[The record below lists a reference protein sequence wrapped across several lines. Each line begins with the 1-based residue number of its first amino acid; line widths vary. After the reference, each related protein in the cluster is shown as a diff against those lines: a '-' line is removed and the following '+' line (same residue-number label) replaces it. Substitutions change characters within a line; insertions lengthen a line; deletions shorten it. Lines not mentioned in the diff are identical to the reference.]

1 MKSDHPTPMMRQFLS
16 FKEKHPDKILFFRM
30 GDFYEMFGD
39 DALEAAPILGITLTS
54 RSGDKENSIP
64 LCGLPHH
71 ALEKYLPRLIA
82 AGKKVV
88 ICEQVEDPKKA
99 KGIVKRDIV
108 EIITPGTVTSEIGL
122 TPTQDSILAAIC
134 GTSKQMGLAT
144 LELSTGNFSVI
155 EDDADVVIDR
165 LGMLSAREVLYPQQD
180 EKKDKNRFDPSRIT
194 NGSGFGQGA
203 TGGTL
208 TPLEPIYFDQR
219 IGSANLCRFFS
230 ISTLD
235 GFGLRG
241 MKLAVSAAGAI
252 LKYLQDNKQDRLD
265 HITSIKVGQADQ
277 RMILDSATVRNLEL
291 FYNLSTG
298 EEKHSFFWAVNR
310 TGSSA
315 GARRLRRSLAAPFI
329 EPEKINYRL
338 DGVTELFG
346 NGELCDAL
354 AGLFKKIPDLERLA
368 GRLGMA
374 RANPR
379 TLLAIRDAVTI
390 AHQIKRLVTDCHAPL
405 LKSIIK
411 NLPNLMQVSDKIN
424 QAIKDDAPL
433 SASGGG
439 IFKNRYSTKLD
450 DLNDSIKDA
459 REYIASL
466 AQSEKQRTGIS
477 SLKVGFNKVFGY
489 YIEVTRTHSDK
500 VPDDYIRKQ
509 TLVNAE
515 RYITE
520 GMKERE
526 ALIIEAEEKIN
537 RLEEELYHQFTDELT
552 VSLPHLMSAADFLAE
567 IDLVNGLAQLAREQ
581 RYVRPVLQNNRDMEI
596 IQGAHPVIAQIL
608 GPGNFV
614 ANDIILKEDGTSIII
629 LTGPNMSGK
638 STWLRQTGLIVIL
651 AQIGS
656 YVPAEKAEIG
666 IVDRVFTRVGATDSL
681 TRGQSTFLVEM
692 VETANILNN
701 QTEHSLL
708 LLDEVGRGTSTFDG
722 LSVAWS
728 VAESI
733 YKHPQGTPRTL
744 FATHYHEMTG
754 LAGIFPNIKNFQVTV
769 KKWGKEVVFLHQ
781 VIPGGC
787 DDSYGIEVARLAG
800 LPTKTIGRA
809 REILRLLESGEFAKS
824 ELAQGVH
831 VKLNQTSLF
840 DQPSDMVPSELEG
853 KIREID
859 IDNLTP
865 LEAIKILSTL
875 KNDLNHD

>member
-1 MKSDHPTPMMRQFLS
+1 MKSDRLTPMMRQYFG

-39 DALEAAPILGITLTS
+39 DAIEAAPILGIALTS
-54 RSGDKENSIP
+54 RSGDKENAIP
-64 LCGLPHH
+64 LCGIPHH
-71 ALEKYLPRLIA
+71 ALEKYLPRLIE

-99 KGIVKRDIV
+99 TGIVKRDVV
-108 EIITPGTVTSEIGL
+108 EIVTPGTVTTDTGL
-122 TPTQDSILAAIC
+122 SPTKDSILAAIC
-134 GTSKQMGLAT
+134 GNSKRIGLAL
-144 LELSTGNFSVI
+144 LELSTGDFSVI
-155 EDDADVVIDR
+155 EDDPDLIYDR
-165 LGMLSAREVLYPQQD
+165 LTLMAPREILYPAQS
-180 EKKDKNRFDPSRIT
+180 DKGNINPDRFT
-194 NGSGFGQGA
+194 NGAGLGV
-203 TGGTL
+203 GGSTL
-208 TPLEPIYFDQR
+208 TLLEPIYFDNR
-219 IGSANLCRFFS
+219 IASANLCRFFS
-230 ISTLD
+230 VTTMD

-241 MKLAVSAAGAI
+241 MKHASAAAGAI
-252 LKYLQDNKQDRLD
+252 LKYLQDNKQDRLA
-265 HITSIKVGQADQ
+265 HITSLKVGLAEE
-277 RMILDSATVRNLEL
+277 RMMLDSATVRNLEL

-310 TGSSA
+310 TGSSS

-329 EPEKINYRL
+329 ETDKINYRL
-338 DGVTELFG
+338 NAVEELF
-346 NGELCDAL
+346 NGSELSESL
-354 AGLFKKIPDLERLA
+354 SLLFKKIPDLERQA
-368 GRLGMA
+368 GRLGMG

-379 TLLAIRDAVTI
+379 TLISIRDAVLI
-390 AHQIKRLVTDCHAPL
+390 AHEVRQVVADCHAPL
-405 LKSIIK
+405 LKSIIR
-411 NLPNLMQVSDKIN
+411 NLPDLSQVAETIDRAMKN
-424 QAIKDDAPL
+424 DAPI
-433 SASGGG
+433 STAGGG
-439 IFKNRYSTKLD
+439 IFERGYSSKLD

-466 AQSEKQRTGIS
+466 AASEKKRTGIP

-489 YIEVTRTHSDK
+489 YIEVTKIHSGK

-520 GMKERE
+520 GMKTRE
-526 ALIIEAEEKIN
+526 AIILEAEEKIN
-537 RLEEELYHQFTDELT
+537 RLEEELYFQFTEKLIE
-552 VSLPHLMSAADFLAE
+552 SLPLLMSTADLLAE
-567 IDLVNGLAQLAREQ
+567 IDLVNGLSQLAREQ
-581 RYVRPVLQNNRDMEI
+581 RYIRPIPEDNRDMEI
-596 IQGAHPVIAQIL
+596 LQGRHPVISQIL

-614 ANDIILKEDGTSIII
+614 ANDIILKEDDTSIII

-656 YVPAEKAEIG
+656 FVPAEKAVIG

-692 VETANILNN
+692 VETANILHNR
-701 QTEHSLL
+701 TEKSLV

-754 LAGIFPNIKNFQVTV
+754 LAGVFPRIKNFQVTV
-769 KKWGKEVVFLHQ
+769 KKWGKEVIFLHQ

-800 LPTKTIGRA
+800 LPAETIGRA
-809 REILRLLESGEFAKS
+809 REILKLLESGQFAKS
-824 ELAQGVH
+824 ELAKGVH

-840 DQPSDMVPSELEG
+840 DPPPEIKPSELEQQ
-853 KIREID
+853 IREVD

-865 LEAIKILSTL
+865 MEALKLLSSIRS
-875 KNDLNHD
+875 DLDHD